1 MKGLHYSI
9 DLNAQHLVSGHLRE
23 QIQILGLVSATQQLQ
38 LECFF
43 AQVPMQE
50 QLKLVGRH

>member
-9 DLNAQHLVSGHLRE
+9 DLNAQHLVSSYLRE

-38 LECFF
+38 LEYFF
-43 AQVPMQE
+43 AQVPTQE
-50 QLKLVGRH
+50 QLKLVLF